1 MSSPLIFFV
10 IFFVVAICG
19 VPALCCYVYQF
30 VENYLI
36 VPHDVR
42 QFENRVTKL
51 LTKDGYKWERDE
63 GDLYIY
69 KNDIRFRAQCYRMP
83 ERPAI
88 RVLFDYAI
96 LDEEL
101 KRVSSLGQVV
111 LTASLS
117 SEYIDIPTR
126 VQDNVIHS
134 FYRADIRNA
143 REFIQEFNSAY
154 ERFGAMMQTMAN
166 FRPRVQQGFPAS
178 AKDETQTR
186 KIGFN

>member
-1 MSSPLIFFV
+1 MSALFIFYVTLLFGLPV
-10 IFFVVAICG
+10 
-19 VPALCCYVYQF
+19 LCFVYQF
-30 VENYLI
+30 IENYLI
-36 VPHDVR
+36 VPRDVR
-42 QFENRVTKL
+42 RFEKRVTKL
-51 LTKDGYKWERDE
+51 LDKEGYKWERDE

-88 RVLFDYAI
+88 RVLFDYAT

>member
-88 RVLFDYAI
+88 RVLFDYAT

-101 KRVSSLGQVV
+101 KRVSSLGQAV